1 MKKCDVIPYEGD
13 KPYIFIS
20 YSHKNEDE
28 VLPVIGRMQNEGYR
42 LWYDSGIEAGADW
55 PEVIADHLAESS
67 VFLAFLSTDAVGSH
81 NCRKEFNF
89 AMMENKPSL
98 TVILEPIQLAPV
110 MKMQLSSIQAIY
122 RHECGDDQE
131 FYSKLLSA
139 PVLETC
145 KEETVIVKA
154 KKRVNYFYLER
165 KANGERILVSYSGFK
180 IGRKQEMCDYVIS
193 GNPAVSRLH
202 AMLYL
207 QENACY
213 IEDKHST
220 NGVCVNN
227 AAIPADRPYL
237 LGESD
242 EIDIGGEIFFV
253 RVDEVEVDE

>member
-28 VLPVIGRMQNEGYR
+28 VLPIIESMQKEGYR
-42 LWYDSGIEAGADW
+42 LWYDSGIEAGTDW
-55 PEVIADHLAESS
+55 PEVIADHLDDSS
-67 VFLAFLSTDAVGSH
+67 VFLAFLSPDAVESH

-98 TVILEPIQLAPV
+98 TIILKPIQLAPV

-122 RHECGDDQE
+122 RYECVDNQD
-131 FYSKLLSA
+131 FYNKLLNA

-145 KEETVIVKA
+145 KEEKVIIKE
-154 KKRVNYFYLER
+154 KKRVSYFYLER
-165 KANGERILVSYSGFK
+165 KANSERILISYDGFK

-193 GNPAVSRLH
+193 GNAAVSRLH
-202 AMLYL
+202 AVLYL
-207 QENACY
+207 KGNACY
-213 IEDKHST
+213 VEDQHST

-227 AAIPADRPYL
+227 AAIPADQPYL
-237 LGESD
+237 LSESD

-253 RVDEVEVDE
+253 RVDEVEVDA